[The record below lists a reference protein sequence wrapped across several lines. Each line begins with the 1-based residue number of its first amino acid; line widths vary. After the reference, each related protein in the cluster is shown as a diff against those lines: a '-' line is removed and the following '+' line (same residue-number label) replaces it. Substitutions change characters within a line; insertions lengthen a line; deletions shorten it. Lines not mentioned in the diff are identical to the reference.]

1 MPVATNQPSSR
12 KYLPCL
18 LTRLTD
24 EQPFSETDEGYDH
37 VYSPEQLKSDILLN
51 MEMLLN
57 SHTAP
62 AETEYLTKKYPEVAA
77 SGYHYGIDS
86 CAGNVVTAER
96 SEIIAQRVRRAIELF
111 EPRLD
116 AEETHVVVRDDY
128 SKHDKTA
135 VHLDIFSRLAVRP
148 LDQEVFFRLR
158 VDVETGKT
166 TMNP

>member
-62 AETEYLTKKYPEVAA
+62 AETEYLTKK
-77 SGYHYGIDS
+77 
-86 CAGNVVTAER
+86 
-96 SEIIAQRVRRAIELF
+96 
-111 EPRLD
+111 
-116 AEETHVVVRDDY
+116 
-128 SKHDKTA
+128 
-135 VHLDIFSRLAVRP
+135 
-148 LDQEVFFRLR
+148 
-158 VDVETGKT
+158 
-166 TMNP
+166 

>member
-1 MPVATNQPSSR
+1 MPVAINQPSSR

-24 EQPFSETDEGYDH
+24 EQPFSETDEGYEH

-86 CAGNVVTAER
+86 CSGNVVTAER
-96 SEIIAQRVRRAIELF
+96 SETIARRARRAIELF

-116 AEETHVVVRDDY
+116 AAETHVVVRDDY
-128 SKHDKTA
+128 SKHDRTA

-158 VDVETGKT
+158 VDMETGKT